1 MTTLIIEDGS
11 GVPGANTYVSAQQ
24 FVDYC
29 TDRGFVMD
37 VNSAVQYIVL
47 AMDYIENVDYIG
59 MKSNQTQPL
68 QWPRQAAFLF
78 TSYYGYGGGLTN
90 FGYYGY
96 GFYPGQIFI
105 DGYPVA
111 TNIIPNLLQLA
122 EMECALQIFKGN
134 DPNQDIPRKTLM
146 EKVVGAV
153 EVQYSPNSSS
163 YVIAQ
168 KINRFLRKL
177 LKNGGAGNFG
187 VSR

>member
-1 MTTLIIEDGS
+1 MTTLIVEDGS
-11 GVPGANTYVSAQQ
+11 NVSNSNTYVTADQ
-24 FVDYC
+24 FVQYC
-29 TDRGFVMD
+29 SDRGIVMD
-37 VNSAVQYIVL
+37 PNAAVQYIIL

-59 MKSNQTQPL
+59 MKSNQTQSL

-111 TNIIPNLLQLA
+111 TNVIPDLLQLA
-122 EMECALQIFKGN
+122 EMECALQVFLGN
-134 DPNQDIPRKTLM
+134 DPDQNIPRKTIM
-146 EKVVGAV
+146 EKVGSV
-153 EVQYSPNSSS
+153 EVQYSVNSSS
-163 YVIAQ
+163 FTIPAKIQ
-168 KINRFLRKL
+168 KFLRKL

>member
-1 MTTLIIEDGS
+1 MTTLIVEDGS

-29 TDRGFVMD
+29 TARGFTMD
-37 VNSAVQYIVL
+37 TNTAVQYIVL
-47 AMDYIENVDYIG
+47 AMDYIEQVDFIG
-59 MKSNQTQPL
+59 MKTNQNQSL

-111 TNIIPNLLQLA
+111 TNVIPNLLQLA
-122 EMECALQIFKGN
+122 EMECALQVFKGN
-134 DPNQDIPRKTLM
+134 DPNQDIQRKTLM
-146 EKVVGAV
+146 EKVGSV

-163 YVIAQ
+163 YTIPQ
-168 KINRFLRKL
+168 KINKFLRKL